1 MEKEI
6 PAHAL
11 AQGLELGEKLKC
23 CWSVWGYTPEG
34 LYGTERTWGGC
45 PGGQPEGIGRED
57 GRRWQGAMLLPV
69 DSEGGCPFAGG
80 STGQLRCEAQKP
92 FPGAVHRR
100 TSVGAVYLLAL
111 APLPAS
117 HAAEVT
123 P

>member
-1 MEKEI
+1 M
-6 PAHAL
+6 L
-11 AQGLELGEKLKC
+11 C
-23 CWSVWGYTPEG
+23 CFPWTQKVAAPSRVAP
-34 LYGTERTWGGC
+34 R
-45 PGGQPEGIGRED
+45 
-57 GRRWQGAMLLPV
+57 
-69 DSEGGCPFAGG
+69 G
-80 STGQLRCEAQKP
+80 SSGCEAQKP

>member
-1 MEKEI
+1 MLLVSLGVHTGRTLRDREDVGRVPRR
-6 PAHAL
+6 PARGDR
-11 AQGLELGEKLKC
+11 QG
-23 CWSVWGYTPEG
+23 
-34 LYGTERTWGGC
+34 
-45 PGGQPEGIGRED
+45 GREAVA
-57 GRRWQGAMLLPV
+57 GCYAASRGLRRWLPLR
-69 DSEGGCPFAGG
+69 GWL
-80 STGQLRCEAQKP
+80 TGQLRCEAQKP